1 MLPLS
6 GAMFEL
12 FAAAIGLFEGERG
25 GLGRR
30 LAVGVLSALV
40 LYLGQQIALNASLV
54 AGLGPVLATALPV
67 AVVGLIAL
75 VLLRRA
81 T

>member
-1 MLPLS
+1 M
-6 GAMFEL
+6 
-12 FAAAIGLFEGERG
+12 AI
-25 GLGRR
+25 
-30 LAVGVLSALV
+30 GVLSALV

-54 AGLGPVLATALPV
+54 AGLGPVLATTLPV